1 MSTNDQPQ
9 IYYVLFH
16 TPGTSWVEGTDFRQ
30 QPGVKE
36 HVNYMASFLGTGKLV
51 IGGPFLDN
59 SGGMMVLRASSQEE
73 AEFLA
78 AADPAVQGG
87 LLKVAVKPWFVPMAT
102 VK

>member
-16 TPGTSWVEGTDFRQ
+16 TPGPKWVEGTDFRE
-30 QPGVKE
+30 QPGVID
-36 HVNYMASFLGTGKLV
+36 HVQYMASFMEGERLV

-59 SGGMMVLRASSQEE
+59 SGGMMVLRADSQEE
-73 AEFLA
+73 AETVA
-78 AADPAVQGG
+78 NADPSVQAG
-87 LLKVAVKPWFVPMAT
+87 LLKVHVRPWFVPMAT